1 MHAVVV
7 DVDIEDLDA
16 ALGGLEWI
24 VPAVAQAPGFVAAYW
39 IRLSDDRATSISVFE
54 TEEQATAA
62 RPPAGGG
69 APGVRMMDVT
79 IGEVLASA

>member
-1 MHAVVV
+1 MHAVVI
-7 DVDIEDLDA
+7 DVEIQDEA
-16 ALGGLEWI
+16 AAVGGLEQL
-24 VPAVAQAPGFVAAYW
+24 VPAVAKAPGFVAGYW
-39 IRLSDDRATSISVFE
+39 IRLAEDRATSIAVYE

-69 APGVRMMDVT
+69 APGVRMMGVT

>member
-7 DVDIEDLDA
+7 EVTIEDQEA
-16 ALGGLEWI
+16 ALRGLEQL

-39 IRLSDDRATSISVFE
+39 IRLAEGRGTSIAVFE
-54 TEEQATAA
+54 TEAQAMAA
-62 RPPAGGG
+62 RPPAEGG
-69 APGVRMMDVT
+69 APGVRMDSVV